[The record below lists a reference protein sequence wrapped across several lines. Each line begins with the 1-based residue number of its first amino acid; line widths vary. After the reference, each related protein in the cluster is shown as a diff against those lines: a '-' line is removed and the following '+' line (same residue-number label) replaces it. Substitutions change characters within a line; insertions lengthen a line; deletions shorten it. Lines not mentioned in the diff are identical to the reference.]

1 MSGSDNTMFDD
12 ETMSD
17 EFDDG
22 TEPTVGGEIHYVSE
36 GSNLLM
42 GGNASQ
48 VANAIDAE
56 TERVNA
62 LVRLEE
68 VRLETKRFDAERE
81 DVSFERLTAAVD
93 ELRQSMRNPFADL
106 LTGSLGDLLSDA
118 RFDAPCGRTSAD

>member
-56 TERVNA
+56 TNRLDA
-62 LVRLEE
+62 QRALEE
-68 VRLETKRFDAERE
+68 VRLETMRFQAERE
-81 DVSFERLTAAVD
+81 DLEFERFNEAVN
-93 ELRQSMRNPFADL
+93 ELKQSMQGSVESLFSGFGGF
-106 LTGSLGDLLSDA
+106 TG
-118 RFDAPCGRTSAD
+118 FDAPGHSNAD